1 MNNKLKLLSKKEL
14 IEIISKM
21 KKEELIKIIEGKK
34 GGSDVTREPI
44 IFDIKKKESKNITNN
59 IAMQNDKLYNNIYI

>member
-21 KKEELIKIIEGKK
+21 KKEELIKIIESKK
-34 GGSDVTREPI
+34 GGGSDATREPI
-44 IFDIKKKESKNITNN
+44 ILDKKKSKNLNHN
-59 IAMQNDKLYNNIYI
+59 IAAMNNDELYNNIYT